1 MPIRFEKRQVFAT
14 EDGSTSLKLAD
25 VDEQYH
31 SVHGAW
37 NESTHIYIHNGL
49 RQCLQLPQI
58 SILECGFGTGL
69 NAILTYLNTAGIPVR
84 YDTVEAYPLSMEE
97 VRQLNFAAQVT
108 DFPSDIYKTMHQAE
122 SGKSVQ
128 LQEGFQF
135 TKTLCKLED
144 CRLENGI
151 YDLVYYDMFN
161 PAVQPELWTEEN
173 FVKLRKA
180 MKPGAKLLTYCAKG
194 SVKRALRAAGFSL
207 EALPGPVGKR
217 EITRATSSLDA

>member
-1 MPIRFEKRQVFAT
+1 MDIRFDKRQVFAT
-14 EDGSTSLKLAD
+14 DDGSASLKLAD

-37 NESTHIYIHNGL
+37 NESMHIYIQNGL

-58 SILECGFGTGL
+58 SILECGLGTGL
-69 NAILTYLNTAGIPVR
+69 NAILTYMEQFTPPIR

-97 VRQLNFAAQVT
+97 VGQLNYAART
-108 DFPSDIYKTMHQAE
+108 SDFPFDIYEKMHQAHDRQ
-122 SGKSVQ
+122 SV
-128 LQEGFQF
+128 LLRPDFQF
-135 TKTLCKLED
+135 RKTLCKLED
-144 CRLENGI
+144 CQLENGI

-173 FVKLRKA
+173 FVKIRKA